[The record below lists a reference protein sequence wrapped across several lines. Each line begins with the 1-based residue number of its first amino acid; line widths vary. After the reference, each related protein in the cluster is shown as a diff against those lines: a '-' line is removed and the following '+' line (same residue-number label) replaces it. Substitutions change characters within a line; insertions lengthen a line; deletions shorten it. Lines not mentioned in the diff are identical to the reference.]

1 MGETIIVRWTNA
13 NGAQSLQ
20 LLRERLERAYQAS
33 MLGRWGV
40 QCRVYHAT
48 GGVITSA
55 GNELN
60 VGTPVGTPSLVTSG
74 ATTATAAAST
84 SAVSAS
90 VTSSIIANTTTSNTT
105 TTTPNTPNIT
115 TTTTTNAP
123 ASNPTTAAGTP
134 VVGTPNPTPVA
145 TSTTNTAPVLLYIVQ
160 STAWPNQVHA
170 VMSGRVVVSAGRELE
185 AILVKLR
192 ALWTLRQ
199 TAVIEGTTYAMGDLL
214 LRAGSITVGQAHRGL
229 IIELEYMAS
238 RTPGRCQPALKA
250 LLQELLPSNAVWHTI
265 SSEELIGTSTTETGD
280 TTVIADTYDT
290 RSPPIIQWEAL
301 GLSSTLCS
309 SAHTAYQ
316 CARLLQQDR
325 LL

>member
-1 MGETIIVRWTNA
+1 IVRWTNA

-20 LLRERLERAYQAS
+20 LLRERLERAYQATV
-33 MLGRWGV
+33 LGRWSV

-48 GGVITSA
+48 SSSTTATVNDLTMNTA
-55 GNELN
+55 
-60 VGTPVGTPSLVTSG
+60 TPT
-74 ATTATAAAST
+74 ATATAAA
-84 SAVSAS
+84 
-90 VTSSIIANTTTSNTT
+90 
-105 TTTPNTPNIT
+105 
-115 TTTTTNAP
+115 
-123 ASNPTTAAGTP
+123 AAAA
-134 VVGTPNPTPVA
+134 PTP
-145 TSTTNTAPVLLYIVQ
+145 LYIVQ
-160 STAWPNQVHA
+160 STAWPKQVHA

-199 TAVIEGTTYAMGDLL
+199 TAVIEGMTYAMGDLL

-229 IIELEYMAS
+229 VVELEYMAC
-238 RTPGRCQPALKA
+238 RTPGRCHAALKA
-250 LLQELLPSNAVWHTI
+250 LLAELLPSNAIWHTV
-265 SSEELIGTSTTETGD
+265 EPDALVATATTTAATA
-280 TTVIADTYDT
+280 TTVHVDEMDMDRYDT
-290 RSPPIIQWEAL
+290 RTSPVPQWEAL

>member
-1 MGETIIVRWTNA
+1 MGETVIVRWTNA

-20 LLRERLERAYQAS
+20 LLRERLERTYQAS

-40 QCRVYHAT
+40 QCRVYHAAS
-48 GGVITSA
+48 GVVTTSDLSVNPSSNTSA
-55 GNELN
+55 ISTTTITTANTNTAGVAN
-60 VGTPVGTPSLVTSG
+60 V
-74 ATTATAAAST
+74 ATTATGTAVGSTANAAST
-84 SAVSAS
+84 VSAA
-90 VTSSIIANTTTSNTT
+90 ANTSTTATATAATPNTTATSTPVLSSTSASAIGTPTT
-105 TTTPNTPNIT
+105 TTT
-115 TTTTTNAP
+115 
-123 ASNPTTAAGTP
+123 GTP
-134 VVGTPNPTPVA
+134 VP
-145 TSTTNTAPVLLYIVQ
+145 LYVIQ

-214 LRAGSITVGQAHRGL
+214 LRAGSLTVGQAHRGL
-229 IIELEYMAS
+229 IVELEYMAS
-238 RTPGRCQPALKA
+238 RTPGRCQPALKV
-250 LLQELLPSNAVWHTI
+250 LLGDLLPPNAIWHTL
-265 SSEELIGTSTTETGD
+265 SPDELPMANCLFTNTNTDAIPC
-280 TTVIADTYDT
+280 YDT
-290 RSPPIIQWEAL
+290 RSPPIIQWETL
-301 GLSSTLCS
+301 GLSTTLCS